1 MPYTA
6 SRAPSF
12 AVQLEASQDRRQKR
26 VQLNKRSSY
35 DSTDDYKHPITEIA
49 AEPKQANDFLHLYTG
64 NFAGHRRA
72 IVHSEVVL
80 KLGQL
85 ELNPQMKQPRRMSLP
100 ADDDLPIAP
109 PNRVRK
115 KSGELVKSC
124 VKRRSK
130 SAPATP
136 TWPKYV
142 HFDNQLEHVRH
153 FLQAE
158 TPSTV
163 LEDIIPFDLD
173 SDQTIYDDYDEKTKL
188 VYPNWSFSLAT
199 SIAHMISVE
208 SVTLSPDNK
217 ALTGRVRVQNI
228 AYQKKVIVRY
238 TFNLWKTFEDIEA
251 GYREPVGRDPQN
263 SALDRF
269 MFNIPIPPKIGDEHD
284 ETTTMFF
291 AVQYN
296 IDSRDFWDN
305 NCGKNYQIDI
315 IRPAS
320 KLAYFKGR
328 CNQLDGK
335 SADIS
340 LDAGIV
346 SLGSSPSSLS
356 SSPNFIP
363 NTNTQFG
370 KRYNFG
376 QALSHV
382 QNVQYAN
389 SDPQIDDRQHYVLKR
404 SGTFPS
410 YFSTIPGV
418 TTAASL
424 EEALKPHI
432 IHNSPQKNDQTKTNK
447 GNEQENP
454 QSPVVDQLS
463 ILSVNDNKPAAW
475 TTGYFDLI
483 NKYCFYNGSLIND
496 EANRETASLVDPTS
510 TCADPLVSIQ
520 SL

>member
-6 SRAPSF
+6 SRAPSL
-12 AVQLEASQDRRQKR
+12 AVQLEASHDRRQRR
-26 VQLNKRSSY
+26 VQINKRSSY
-35 DSTDDYKHPITEIA
+35 DSTDDYKYPITEIA
-49 AEPKQANDFLHLYTG
+49 TEPKQANDFLHQHTG

-72 IVHSEVVL
+72 IEHDEVVL

-85 ELNPQMKQPRRMSLP
+85 ELNLQMKQPRRMSLP
-100 ADDDLPIAP
+100 ADDDLPMKP
-109 PNRVRK
+109 LT
-115 KSGELVKSC
+115 G
-124 VKRRSK
+124 SK

-173 SDQTIYDDYDEKTKL
+173 GDQTNYDEYDEKTKL

-199 SIAHMISVE
+199 SMAHMISVE
-208 SVTLSPDNK
+208 SVTLSPDNN

-228 AYQKKVIVRY
+228 AFQKSVVVRY
-238 TFNLWKTFEDIEA
+238 TFDLWKTFEDIEA
-251 GYREPVGRDPQN
+251 AYREPVGRDPQN

-269 MFNIPIPPKIGDEHD
+269 MFSIPIPARKCDED
-284 ETTTMFF
+284 EETITMFF
-291 AVQYN
+291 AVQYH
-296 IDSRDFWDN
+296 IDSREFWDN

-320 KLAYFKGR
+320 KLAYF
-328 CNQLDGK
+328 NQRRNPLDK
-335 SADIS
+335 NSANTT

-346 SLGSSPSSLS
+346 SLGSSPPSLS
-356 SSPNFIP
+356 SSPNFTP
-363 NTNTQFG
+363 NSKTHFG

-382 QNVQYAN
+382 HNVQCGN
-389 SDPQIDDRQHYVLKR
+389 CDPHIDDHQHYVLKR

-424 EEALKPHI
+424 EEALTPQI
-432 IHNSPQKNDQTKTNK
+432 IHHSPRKNDQTKTNK
-447 GNEQENP
+447 IEESEKQ
-454 QSPVVDQLS
+454 QSPIVDQLS
-463 ILSVNDNKPAAW
+463 IPSVDDNKPAAW

-496 EANRETASLVDPTS
+496 EANTETASLVDPTS
-510 TCADPLVSIQ
+510 TYADPLVPIQ

>member
-6 SRAPSF
+6 SRAPSL
-12 AVQLEASQDRRQKR
+12 AVQLEASHDRRQRR
-26 VQLNKRSSY
+26 VQINKRSSY
-35 DSTDDYKHPITEIA
+35 DSTDNYKYPISEIA
-49 AEPKQANDFLHLYTG
+49 TEPKQANDFLYENTS
-64 NFAGHRRA
+64 NFGGHRRA
-72 IVHSEVVL
+72 IEHDEVVL

-100 ADDDLPIAP
+100 ADDDLPIET

-124 VKRRSK
+124 VKNRSK

-158 TPSTV
+158 TPSAV
-163 LEDIIPFDLD
+163 LEDNIPFDLD
-173 SDQTIYDDYDEKTKL
+173 GDQTNYDDYDEKTKL

-199 SIAHMISVE
+199 SMAHMISVE
-208 SVTLSPDNK
+208 SVTLSPANN

-228 AYQKKVIVRY
+228 AFQKTVVVRY
-238 TFNLWKTFEDIEA
+238 TFDLWKTFEDIEA
-251 GYREPVGRDPQN
+251 AYREPVGRDPQN

-269 MFNIPIPPKIGDEHD
+269 MFNIPIPARKCDED
-284 ETTTMFF
+284 EETTTMFF
-291 AVQYN
+291 AVQYH
-296 IDSRDFWDN
+296 IDSREFWDN

-320 KLAYFKGR
+320 KIAYFNHKH
-328 CNQLDGK
+328 NPLDK
-335 SADIS
+335 KTANTTF
-340 LDAGIV
+340 DAGIV
-346 SLGSSPSSLS
+346 SLGSSPPSLS
-356 SSPNFIP
+356 SSPNFTP
-363 NTNTQFG
+363 NAKTHLG

-376 QALSHV
+376 QAVSHV
-382 QNVQYAN
+382 QNVQCGN
-389 SDPQIDDRQHYVLKR
+389 CDPHIDDHQHYVLKR

-424 EEALKPHI
+424 EEALTPHI
-432 IHNSPQKNDQTKTNK
+432 IHRSPRKNDQTKTNNK
-447 GNEQENP
+447 KEPENQ
-454 QSPVVDQLS
+454 QSPFVDQLS
-463 ILSVNDNKPAAW
+463 IPSVDDSRPAAW

-483 NKYCFYNGSLIND
+483 NRYCFYNGSLIND
-496 EANRETASLVDPTS
+496 EANTESASLVDPTS
-510 TCADPLVSIQ
+510 TYAEPLISIQ